1 MQTGLGSW
9 RENYMCTENLGTG
22 VPQRQYESNG
32 EKEIQKPTLFTTLD
46 LIQTK
51 LKDPNFDAYDVMR
64 LVTYVI
70 ATLAMRILRLGF
82 TAEES
87 YIRHHLAKCVAP
99 LRALG
104 RSIIDTDKL
113 RGRADVIF
121 WDGEKIKLVSDTMVG
136 WFIEA
141 MRQAG
146 LGEFERGMVLRNYRD
161 LATQNEPK
169 LRRETGG

>member
-1 MQTGLGSW
+1 MCA
-9 RENYMCTENLGTG
+9 ENFGTS
-22 VPQRQYESNG
+22 VPQTQHESDSE
-32 EKEIQKPTLFTTLD
+32 EKIQRPTASTVLD

-51 LKDPNFDAYDVMR
+51 LEDPKFDAYELMR

-87 YIRHHLAKCVAP
+87 YIRRHLAKCVAP

-113 RGRADVIF
+113 RERADVIF
-121 WDGEKIKLVSDTMVG
+121 WDGEKIKLVSDAIVG

-146 LGEFERGMVLRNYRD
+146 LGEFERGMVMRNYRD
-161 LATQNEPK
+161 LAAQNEPQ
-169 LRRETGG
+169 LRRQTER